1 LTDDTATTKR
11 QNNRFNMNEHSPGDL
26 SNKTTLT
33 TYTENNF
40 GNELNNKQFIQARLI
55 KTNIDDGNLHRS
67 SPSPTKQS
75 TPNLNIIPKNNQRQI
90 NPHSFKSSYDQLM
103 NTTLTTDTDDDP
115 DANSRRLLTNKVNSS
130 QIIAPTSKR
139 KATNNS
145 FIPQSF
151 NPIEIERSQNNSN
164 ISTFT
169 NGSILSKSTLNM
181 TNITPLN
188 GSLANSSQIINQ
200 PQLQQ
205 QQQQPN
211 AQFSSSEYENLSNNT
226 LNDIL
231 TNYPNHSTANSS
243 KQTTK
248 STNNLLQIAKPRS
261 NNHSSNNS
269 NIINTAQQPPNLPP
283 PPVPQLKANNFNYNQ
298 QLNTDDSDSVASC
311 QLITSSTL
319 LSNRNIVKNAQNV
332 NTNKFTPQSIL
343 KQQQTDFTPN
353 NSHRNQK
360 HYDTDSESG
369 MSCQLITSSNLLLN
383 RDMVKDAK
391 QISNKE
397 PMFNSNFPPQLTS
410 QFIRAPL
417 QQPTDTDSDSVMS
430 CQLITS
436 SSLLLNRNL
445 VREAQNIVESPSQ
458 KRQPL
463 QQNTKALPPLN
474 PRHFLTTQPKTNE
487 STTQTHAISNEINQ
501 DSDASK
507 PPPMET
513 AI

>member
-1 LTDDTATTKR
+1 
-11 QNNRFNMNEHSPGDL
+11 MNEHSPGDL

-200 PQLQQ
+200 PQLQQQ